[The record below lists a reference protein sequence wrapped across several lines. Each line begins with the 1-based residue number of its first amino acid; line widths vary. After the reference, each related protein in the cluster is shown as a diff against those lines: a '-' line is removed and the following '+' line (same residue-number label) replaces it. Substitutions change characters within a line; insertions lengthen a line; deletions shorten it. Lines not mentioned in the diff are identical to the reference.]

1 MIIQQYK
8 IVFAGS
14 MGAGKTEAIRS
25 LSDIPVLATEVL
37 NTDAE
42 AHQKAQTTVGIDY
55 GEFTLADGLTVGLYG
70 TPGQSRF
77 DFMWSIIC
85 KGAIGIVIL
94 IDHTHPE
101 PLNELSIYIDTFK
114 EYGNNIAI
122 GVTHHDEDAQ
132 KSLQP
137 YRAWLAERQLKYP
150 LFFVDARQSDH
161 VLLLVDALITP
172 LEITTMTHG

>member
-1 MIIQQYK
+1 MILQQYK

-14 MGAGKTEAIRS
+14 MGAGKTEAIHS

-37 NTDAE
+37 NTDME

-55 GEFTLADGLTVGLYG
+55 GEFKLADDLTVGLYG

-94 IDHTHPE
+94 IDHTHPD
-101 PLNELSIYIDTFK
+101 PLSELSTYVDTFK
-114 EYGNNIAI
+114 DYSNNIVI
-122 GVTHHDEDAQ
+122 GITHHDQEGQ
-132 KSLQP
+132 KLLQP
-137 YRAWLAERQLKYP
+137 YRDWLIARQLRYP
-150 LFFVDARQSDH
+150 LFFIDARQQDH
-161 VLLLVDALITP
+161 VLLLVEALIAP
-172 LEITTMTHG
+172 LEITTMTNG

>member
-1 MIIQQYK
+1 MILQQYK

-14 MGAGKTEAIRS
+14 MGAGKTEAILS

-37 NTDAE
+37 NTDTE
-42 AHQKAQTTVGIDY
+42 AHHKAQTTVGIDY

-94 IDHTHPE
+94 IDHTHPDS
-101 PLNELSIYIDTFK
+101 LKELSNYVDTFK
-114 EYGNNIAI
+114 DYGNNIVI
-122 GVTHHDEDAQ
+122 GITHHDEEGQ

-137 YRAWLAERQLKYP
+137 YREWLVTRQLRYP
-150 LFFVDARQSDH
+150 LFFIDARQQDQ
-161 VLLLVDALITP
+161 VLLLVEALIAP

>member
-1 MIIQQYK
+1 MILQQYK

-14 MGAGKTEAIRS
+14 MGAGKTEAILS
-25 LSDIPVLATEVL
+25 LSDIPVLATEVM

-94 IDHTHPE
+94 IDHTHPD
-101 PLNELSIYIDTFK
+101 PLSELSNYVDTFQD
-114 EYGNNIAI
+114 YGNNIVI
-122 GVTHHDEDAQ
+122 GITHHDEDGQ

-137 YRAWLAERQLKYP
+137 YREWLMARQLRYP
-150 LFFVDARQSDH
+150 LFFIDARQQDQ
-161 VLLLVDALITP
+161 VLLLVEALIAP